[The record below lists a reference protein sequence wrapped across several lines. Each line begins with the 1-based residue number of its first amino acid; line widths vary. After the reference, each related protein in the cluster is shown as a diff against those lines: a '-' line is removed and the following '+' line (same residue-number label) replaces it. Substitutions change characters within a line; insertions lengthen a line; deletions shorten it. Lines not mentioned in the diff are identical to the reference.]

1 MLLVSYLFIYLF
13 LQQNNEK
20 LIDVKNQSY
29 KEDMEKIQQT
39 VCQKN
44 EILKSVA
51 AEHEGLESN
60 FPVSAHEVNHV
71 LVFRVV
77 FVSVTEFLL
86 QCGLQ
91 LKFCYK

>member
-1 MLLVSYLFIYLF
+1 
-13 LQQNNEK
+13 
-20 LIDVKNQSY
+20 
-29 KEDMEKIQQT
+29 MEKIQQT

-44 EILKSVA
+44 EILKSA
-51 AEHEGLESN
+51 AAGNEGLESN

-71 LVFRVV
+71 VVFQVA